1 MNHKAL
7 SLACVVGLSS
17 LLFTGCARTYDHNK
31 VSTQGLRNT
40 SVGYTNT
47 LPNGYRT
54 YNFDGRP
61 NALTYDMRGT
71 PINGTGMYS
80 TNGFYGPTVDGY
92 RTRTGVNSTDIT
104 GYGAYGS
111 TGLNRAPVG
120 TGISGLTT
128 KGYGAAAGITG
139 LGMTGYAD
147 SGITGITGL
156 SNHLKT
162 FGVDDTLVLGNT
174 VVVHIKKGQTAKV
187 TDIHRYVGGKTN
199 ILKVTGAK
207 TLQVMKRVKSTLD
220 SANASTKANR
230 VAADVQFIL
239 KHASHM

>member
-7 SLACVVGLSS
+7 SLACVVGLST
-17 LLFTGCARTYDHNK
+17 LLFTGCSRTYDHNK

-40 SVGYTNT
+40 SVGYTNI

-54 YNFDGRP
+54 NNFDGRS

-80 TNGFYGPTVDGY
+80 TNGFYEPTVDGY
-92 RTRTGVNSTDIT
+92 RTRTGVNSTGIT
-104 GYGAYGS
+104 GYGS

-120 TGISGLTT
+120 TGINGLTT
-128 KGYGAAAGITG
+128 GITG
-139 LGMTGYAD
+139 LGMTGYAN
-147 SGITGITGL
+147 SGITWITGL

-187 TDIHRYVGGKTN
+187 TDIHRYLGGKTK
-199 ILKVTGAK
+199 ILKVTGVK

-239 KHASHM
+239 KHASHMR